1 MTDHCPGLWL
11 FLLALLF
18 AGLLRLR
25 ASRDQ
30 VPGINCDGEAP
41 TCNDVEYDLTIMSV
55 RILTGGPPWLP
66 LRLYI

>member
-1 MTDHCPGLWL
+1 MWL

-30 VPGINCDGEAP
+30 VPGINCASDGEAP
-41 TCNDVEYDLTIMSV
+41 TCNDVEYDLTIMKV